1 MGKLFVKMGLWMQE
15 FWCKFQC
22 KWNWIVSKL
31 MFSVS
36 SCPNKLCT
44 CKK

>member
-1 MGKLFVKMGLWMQE
+1 MGKFLVKLGLKIQALWS
-15 FWCKFQC
+15 KFQC
-22 KWNWIVSKL
+22 KWNWLVSKI
-31 MFSVS
+31 MFNTD

>member
-1 MGKLFVKMGLWMQE
+1 MGKVLIKLGVLIQSIWIN
-15 FWCKFQC
+15 FQC

-31 MFSVS
+31 MFSVV

-44 CKK
+44 CNK